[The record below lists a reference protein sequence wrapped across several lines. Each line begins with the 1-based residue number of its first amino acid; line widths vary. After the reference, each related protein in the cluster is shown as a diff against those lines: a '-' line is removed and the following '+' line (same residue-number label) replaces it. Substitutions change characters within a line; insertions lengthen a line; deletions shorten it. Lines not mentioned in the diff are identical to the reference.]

1 MKIEATIRQ
10 VYDALE
16 QLGTDCPLE
25 EVVALCPHL
34 SWNEVFL
41 AVDYLSRSG
50 QIRITVDEGRTYRVQ
65 AAHASAAQ
73 GWQSG
78 AGAG

>member
-1 MKIEATIRQ
+1 MRIETMIQQ

-16 QLGTDCPLE
+16 RRGTDCPLE
-25 EVVALCPHL
+25 EVGALCPHL

-50 QIRITVDEGRTYRVQ
+50 QVRMTLDDGRTYKVQ
-65 AAHASAAQ
+65 AVHAPVVQ
-73 GWQSG
+73 V
-78 AGAG
+78 

>member
-1 MKIEATIRQ
+1 MIQQ

-16 QLGTDCPLE
+16 QRGTDCPLE
-25 EVVALCPHL
+25 EVGALCPHL

-50 QIRITVDEGRTYRVQ
+50 QIRLTVDDGRTYRVQ
-65 AAHASAAQ
+65 AIHAPVVQA
-73 GWQSG
+73 
-78 AGAG
+78 

>member
-1 MKIEATIRQ
+1 MRIETMIQQ

-16 QLGTDCPLE
+16 QRGTDCPLE
-25 EVVALCPHL
+25 EVGALCPHL

-50 QIRITVDEGRTYRVQ
+50 QIRMTLDDGRTYRVQ
-65 AAHASAAQ
+65 AIHAPVVQ
-73 GWQSG
+73 V
-78 AGAG
+78 

>member
-1 MKIEATIRQ
+1 MRVETMVQQ
-10 VYDALE
+10 VYNALE

-25 EVVALCPHL
+25 EVGALCPHL

-50 QIRITVDEGRTYRVQ
+50 QIRMTVDDGRTYRVQ
-65 AAHASAAQ
+65 AVHDRELQ
-73 GWQSG
+73 T
-78 AGAG
+78 

>member
-1 MKIEATIRQ
+1 MKVEATIRQ

-34 SWNEVFL
+34 TWNEVFL

-50 QIRITVDEGRTYRVQ
+50 EIRITVDDGRTYRVQ
-65 AAHASAAQ
+65 AVHAPAAQ
-73 GWQSG
+73 GL
-78 AGAG
+78 AGWSRAG

>member
-1 MKIEATIRQ
+1 MRVGTMVQE
-10 VYDALE
+10 VYHALE

-25 EVVALCPHL
+25 EVGALCPHL

-50 QIRITVDEGRTYRVQ
+50 QIRMTVDDGRTYRVQ
-65 AAHASAAQ
+65 AVHVQ
-73 GWQSG
+73 ELQT
-78 AGAG
+78 

>member
-1 MKIEATIRQ
+1 MTRQ

-25 EVVALCPHL
+25 EVGGLCPHL

-50 QIRITVDEGRTYRVQ
+50 QVRMTVDDGRTYRVQ
-65 AAHASAAQ
+65 ATRARELQ
-73 GWQSG
+73 T
-78 AGAG
+78 

>member
-1 MKIEATIRQ
+1 MRIETMIQQ

-16 QLGTDCPLE
+16 QRGTDCPLE
-25 EVVALCPHL
+25 EVGALCPHL

-50 QIRITVDEGRTYRVQ
+50 QVRMTLDDGRTYKVQ
-65 AAHASAAQ
+65 AVHAPVVQ
-73 GWQSG
+73 V
-78 AGAG
+78 

>member
-1 MKIEATIRQ
+1 MRVETMVQ
-10 VYDALE
+10 EVYNALE

-25 EVVALCPHL
+25 EVGALCPHL

-50 QIRITVDEGRTYRVQ
+50 QIRMTVDDGRTYRVQ
-65 AAHASAAQ
+65 AVHVPELKA
-73 GWQSG
+73 
-78 AGAG
+78 